1 MSPRI
6 PRSGKRRTRDRF
18 TRFQAG
24 LIGIVLLLALCY
36 GVYTKFANPFASKF
50 TITAQFESANGLN
63 IGSPVRIAG
72 VNVGKVQSVSAVG
85 GAYGHGQ
92 QAADVTMNIDSAGL
106 PLFRNATFDIRPR
119 IFLEGNFFVDIHPGT
134 PQSAP
139 VQSGY
144 TFPEAAGT
152 EPVQL
157 DQLLSS
163 LQLNTR
169 QSLQTLIQ
177 QYGIAVKLGGPSYNA
192 SIQYWLPAYKYSS
205 IVAHDFQGDEPSD
218 IPNFI
223 AKGADVS
230 AAFDRYPADLRN
242 LITNLDTTAAAFAS
256 QRTALGEAV
265 AELPVTLSTA
275 IPAFHALNTALPKFD
290 RLSVA
295 LEPGVVSSGPAIDAS
310 LPFVTQLKDLVQPN
324 ELGEVAKEL
333 RGAVPALAKLTA
345 ASIPLFKNGVRPAS
359 ACIANE
365 VYPWSQLTLNDG
377 VFSGTPGFPLRKVY
391 QEAVDYLPGLAGES
405 RNFDA
410 NGPYIRVL
418 LSGGSLTYSLSPGLF
433 GQSLEAI
440 DSTQPQEPAGGKE
453 PPLEADV
460 PCDTQQTITSVDAKP
475 GPPISAVQ
483 SNLRAPGASLRWT
496 DAVEAALAQMDMT
509 AKQQGIKFAVSGALQ
524 HDLTTLTKELKV
536 R

>member
-6 PRSGKRRTRDRF
+6 GKGRTRDRF

-24 LIGIVLLLALCY
+24 LIGIILLLALCY

-50 TITAQFESANGLN
+50 TISAQFESANGLN

-72 VNVGKVQSVSAVG
+72 VNVGKVESVSAIG
-85 GAYGHGQ
+85 GPYGHGK
-92 QAADVTMNIDSAGL
+92 QAADVTMEIDSAAQ
-106 PLFRNATFDIRPR
+106 PIFRNATFDIRPR

-134 PQSAP
+134 PQAP
-139 VQSGY
+139 AVPSGY
-144 TFPEAAGT
+144 VFPVAAGT

-163 LQLNTR
+163 LQANTR

-177 QYGIAVKLGGPSYNA
+177 QYGEAVKIGGPSYNA

-205 IVAHDFQGDEPSD
+205 IVAHDFQGEEPSD

-230 AAFDRYPADLRN
+230 AAFDRYPAALRN
-242 LITNLDTTAAAFAS
+242 LITDLDTTASAFAS
-256 QRTALGEAV
+256 QRAALGEAV
-265 AELPVTLSTA
+265 AELPVTLGAA
-275 IPAFHALNTALPKFD
+275 IPAFHALNTALPKFSH
-290 RLSVA
+290 LAVA
-295 LEPGVVSSGPAIDAS
+295 LEPGVVSAGPAIDAS

-333 RGAVPALAKLTA
+333 RGTVPALAKLTA

-359 ACIANE
+359 ACIVNE

-377 VFSGTPGFPLRKVY
+377 IFSGTPGFPLRKVF
-391 QEAVDYLPGLAGES
+391 QEGVDYLPGLGGES

-418 LSGGSLTYSLSPGLF
+418 LSGGSLTYSLSPGMF

-453 PPLEADV
+453 PPLEANV
-460 PCDTQQTITSVDAKP
+460 PCDTQKTITNLTAKP
-475 GPPISAVQ
+475 GAPIQAVQ
-483 SNLRAPGASLRWT
+483 SNLRAPGATLRWA
-496 DAVEAALAQMDMT
+496 DAVEAALGQMDMT
-509 AKQQGIKFAVSGALQ
+509 ASQQGIKFAVSGALKR
-524 HDLTTLTKELKV
+524 DLTMLTKDLKV